1 MEQINQLIKELNEGW
16 KTPLDPETIRKI
28 QKKLELLNLI
38 SDVVPYLVQAQ
49 PTIDQNGNY
58 SSEWMLTANGMGR
71 KISDQDKEKIKDFTR
86 ELVAEQ
92 QNTDPIVEA
101 TVVVENENK

>member
-1 MEQINQLIKELNEGW
+1 MDSINQLIKEVDGAW
-16 KTPLDPETIRKI
+16 KAPLDPETVRKVV
-28 QKKLELLNLI
+28 KNLELLNLI
-38 SDVVPYLVQAQ
+38 SDIVPYLVQAQ
-49 PTIDQNGNY
+49 PTVDQNGNY
-58 SSEWMLTANGMGR
+58 GSEWMLTANGMGR
-71 KISDQDKEKIKDFTR
+71 KISDQEKEKIKDFTR